1 MGHHMSAAQ
10 NASEIVVMLHGLGRT
25 PLSMLGAS
33 LWFKKAGYEV
43 ASIAYPS
50 RRVGVEVAVRD
61 FVAPEIENLL
71 ASRPVKKLHF
81 VTHSLGDIVFRWWA
95 ALHAEKLPMGRAV
108 LLAPPNNGSEIA
120 DQLLNCVVAKKIL
133 GPVLQDLRTDEDA
146 TPKRLGPVK
155 VETGVIMGDEA
166 NLPFF
171 RQWLDSA
178 SDGVVTVEGGRIG
191 GLVDFLVLPAGHTWI
206 MWRPKVLH
214 AAAHFIRE
222 GCFPR

>member
-1 MGHHMSAAQ
+1 MSAAQ

-81 VTHSLGDIVFRWWA
+81 VTHSLGGIVFRWWA
-95 ALHAEKLPMGRAV
+95 ALHAEKLPMGRGGGFG
-108 LLAPPNNGSEIA
+108 PPN
-120 DQLLNCVVAKKIL
+120 
-133 GPVLQDLRTDEDA
+133 
-146 TPKRLGPVK
+146 KRR
-155 VETGVIMGDEA
+155 GVCD
-166 NLPFF
+166 P
-171 RQWLDSA
+171 
-178 SDGVVTVEGGRIG
+178 
-191 GLVDFLVLPAGHTWI
+191 LVD
-206 MWRPKVLH
+206 
-214 AAAHFIRE
+214 
-222 GCFPR
+222 

>member
-1 MGHHMSAAQ
+1 MSAAQ
-10 NASEIVVMLHGLGRT
+10 NASEIVVMLHGLART
-25 PLSMLGAS
+25 PRSMLGAS
-33 LWFKKAGYEV
+33 LWFKRAGYEV
-43 ASIAYPS
+43 VLVAYPS
-50 RRVGVEVAVRD
+50 RRVGVEAAVRE
-61 FVAPEIENLL
+61 FVAPAIENLL
-71 ASRPVKKLHF
+71 ASRTVKKLHF
-81 VTHSLGDIVFRWWA
+81 VTHSLGGVVFRWWA

-108 LLAPPNNGSEIA
+108 LVAPPNNGSEIA
-120 DQLLNCVVAKKIL
+120 DKLVDWVVAKKIL

-171 RQWLDSA
+171 RQWLAGA

-206 MWRPKVLH
+206 MWRPKVLN
-214 AAAHFIRE
+214 AAVHFIRE